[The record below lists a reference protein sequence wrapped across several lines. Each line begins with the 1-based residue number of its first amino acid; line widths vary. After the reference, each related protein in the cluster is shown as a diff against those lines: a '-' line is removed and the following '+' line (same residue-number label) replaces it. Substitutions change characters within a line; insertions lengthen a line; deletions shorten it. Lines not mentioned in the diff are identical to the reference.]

1 MIDLDH
7 VSFGT
12 HDALATAQRLRR
24 DYGATA
30 VFGETLT
37 EFRYLALYLGTAEH
51 GGFLELLDANGP
63 GFMTRFLDRFGEAPH
78 HLTFTVPDI
87 RASVDQIK
95 ELGFT
100 VTGENYSHEPWREA
114 FINPH
119 PATGC
124 VIQLAQTPHTY
135 PTPAELLATN
145 ERDLD
150 SFASSQGALENTWW
164 LPIWEEPPGPSLQWE
179 TIAARSS
186 DVPTLLT
193 IYRDVLGATVSSNGP
208 STICT
213 WPSGTITIDAAERS
227 GIDGVRYHRS
237 LSDTQVLGVEAGQLG

>member
-1 MIDLDH
+1 VIDLDH

-12 HDALATAQRLRR
+12 FDALKTAERLRR

-30 VFGETLT
+30 VFGETLP
-37 EFRYLALYLGTAEH
+37 EFRYLTLYLGTADE
-51 GGFLELLDANGP
+51 GGFFELLDANGP

-87 RASVDQIK
+87 RASVRKVK

-100 VTGENYSHEPWREA
+100 VTGENYSHEPWQEA

-145 ERDLD
+145 ERDLA
-150 SFASSQGALENTWW
+150 SFASSQGALDNTWW
-164 LPIWEEPPGPSLQWE
+164 LPIWEQTPGPSIRWD
-179 TIAARSS
+179 TIATRSS
-186 DVPTLLT
+186 DQPALLT
-193 IYRDVLGATVSSNGP
+193 IYRDVLGASVTTEGD
-208 STICT
+208 STICA
-213 WPSGTITIDAAERS
+213 WPSGTITIDPAGKS
-227 GIDGVRYHRS
+227 GIHGLRYRRES
-237 LSDTQVLGVEAGQLG
+237 DDSAELLSPPW

>member
-12 HDALATAQRLRR
+12 HDALATAKRLRR

-30 VFGETLT
+30 VFGETLP

-63 GFMTRFLDRFGEAPH
+63 GFMTTFLELFGEAPH

-87 RASVDQIK
+87 KASVQQVKD
-95 ELGFT
+95 LGFT
-100 VTGENYSHEPWREA
+100 VTGENFTHEPWREA
-114 FINPH
+114 FITPH

-124 VIQLAQTPHTY
+124 VIQLAQTPHGY
-135 PTPAELLATN
+135 PTPSELLDTN

-150 SFASSQGALENTWW
+150 SFPSSQGASDNTWW
-164 LPIWEEPPGPSLQWE
+164 LPIWDQKAGPTIQWD
-179 TIAARSS
+179 TIATRTNDLPA
-186 DVPTLLT
+186 LLT
-193 IYRDVLGATVSSNGP
+193 IYRDVLRASVTTLGD

-213 WPSGTITIDAAERS
+213 WPSGTITIDPAEKS
-227 GIDGVRYHRS
+227 GIDGVRYQREPGDS
-237 LSDTQVLGVEAGQLG
+237 VQPLDVVR

>member
-1 MIDLDH
+1 VIDLDH

-12 HDALATAQRLRR
+12 FDALATARRLRR

-30 VFGETLT
+30 VFGETLP
-37 EFRYLALYLGTAEH
+37 EFRYLALYLGTTEH
-51 GGFLELLDANGP
+51 GGFVELLDANGP

-87 RASVDQIK
+87 EASVQQAKD
-95 ELGFT
+95 LGFT
-100 VTGENYSHEPWREA
+100 ITGENYSHEPWQEA

-135 PTPAELLATN
+135 PSPAELLSTN
-145 ERDLD
+145 ERDLA
-150 SFASSQGALENTWW
+150 SFASSQGAVDNTWW
-164 LPIWEEPPGPSLQWE
+164 LPIWEQTPGPSVRWD
-179 TIAARSS
+179 TIATRSS
-186 DVPTLLT
+186 DIPTLLN
-193 IYRDVLGATVSSNGP
+193 IFRDLLGASVTTDGA

-213 WPSGTITIDAAERS
+213 WPSGTITIEEAKRS
-227 GIDGVRYHRS
+227 GIDGVR
-237 LSDTQVLGVEAGQLG
+237 VFLGSNQTAELLPVVG

>member
-12 HDALATAQRLRR
+12 FDALATAMRLRR

-30 VFGETLT
+30 VFGETLP
-37 EFRYLALYLGTAEH
+37 EFRYLALYLGSAEH

-87 RASVDQIK
+87 RASVEQVKD
-95 ELGFT
+95 LGFA
-100 VTGENYSHEPWREA
+100 VTGENYSHEPWQEA

-135 PTPAELLATN
+135 PTAAELLGTN
-145 ERDLD
+145 ERDLG
-150 SFASSQGALENTWW
+150 SFASSQGALDNTWW
-164 LPIWEEPPGPSLQWE
+164 LPIWDQQAGPAFRWD
-179 TIAARSS
+179 TIATRSS
-186 DVPTLLT
+186 DMPALLT
-193 IYRDVLGATVSSNGP
+193 IYRDILGASVSTTED

-213 WPSGTITIDAAERS
+213 WPSGTITITAAERS
-227 GIDGVRYHRS
+227 GIDGVHIFRGS
-237 LSDTQVLGVEAGQLG
+237 SPTSELLPVVG

>member
-12 HDALATAQRLRR
+12 FDALKTAERLRR

-30 VFGETLT
+30 VFGETLP
-37 EFRYLALYLGTAEH
+37 EFRYLTLYLGTADE
-51 GGFLELLDANGP
+51 GGFFELLDANGP

-87 RASVDQIK
+87 RASVRKVK

-100 VTGENYSHEPWREA
+100 VTGENYSHEPWQEA

-145 ERDLD
+145 ERDLA
-150 SFASSQGALENTWW
+150 SFASSQGALDNTWW
-164 LPIWEEPPGPSLQWE
+164 LPIWEQTPGPSIRWD
-179 TIAARSS
+179 TIATRSS
-186 DVPTLLT
+186 DQPALLT
-193 IYRDVLGATVSSNGP
+193 IYRDVLGASVTTEGD
-208 STICT
+208 STICA
-213 WPSGTITIDAAERS
+213 WPSGTITIDPAGKS
-227 GIDGVRYHRS
+227 GIHGLRYRRES
-237 LSDTQVLGVEAGQLG
+237 DDSAELLSPPW